1 MKSIIN
7 DSDPKTSCSTDSI
20 GKTSISEFMNLP
32 NELESINYTFH
43 MTNRLHYGKHSPLRD
58 NSIFFIGLSSL

>member
-32 NELESINYTFH
+32 NELESVNFIFH
-43 MTNRLHYGKHSPLRD
+43 MIDVVRKKDGNFKD
-58 NSIFFIGLSSL
+58 ILSSMIN